1 MSSLPSLASLSPR
14 GESQKGGF
22 LFYLIVFL
30 VVAII
35 SYIVLYSWNPPM
47 LQKKENEVVSGKVDT
62 MKVLIISV
70 IIALVV
76 DIITWLVRRR

>member
-14 GESQKGGF
+14 SESRKGGF

-35 SYIVLYSWNPPM
+35 SYIVLYSWNPAM

-70 IIALVV
+70 IIGLVV
-76 DIITWLVRRR
+76 DIITWLMRRR

>member
-14 GESQKGGF
+14 GESQKGGI

-35 SYIVLYSWNPPM
+35 AYIVLYSWNPEM
-47 LQKKENEVVSGKVDT
+47 LQKIENDAVSGKVDT
-62 MKVLIISV
+62 VKVLIISV
-70 IIALVV
+70 IVALVV
-76 DIITWLVRRR
+76 DIIVWLVRRR